1 MGLSSSKSTNKPIY
15 SQQIES
21 AANTVQ
27 SAYAANQPRVQAT
40 ANSLWG
46 LGSDLLARYNAGDPG
61 VRAAANY
68 NNSVLGGRYL
78 AANPQLQAI
87 IDQTG
92 ADVANQVNAHLGT
105 RGRTGGDS
113 QAAQLARELAKNE
126 ASLRYQDYSAERD
139 RMAKAS
145 ELAPALAS
153 AEYLPLAPAV
163 SALQAGTGLPTDA
176 ANQYGAAIGG
186 LLGQY
191 QVRTSQQSPFDNFL
205 KLLSASADAYKAFGF
220 GGK

>member
-15 SQQIES
+15 SQQIEN

-27 SAYAANQPRVQAT
+27 SAYSANQPRVQST
-40 ANSLWG
+40 ANSLLG

-61 VRAAANY
+61 VRAATDY
-68 NNSVLGGRYL
+68 NMSVLGGRYL
-78 AANPQLQAI
+78 GGNPQLQTI

-126 ASLRYQDYSAERD
+126 TSLRYQDYSAERD
-139 RMAKAS
+139 RMEKAGD
-145 ELAPALAS
+145 LAPALAS
-153 AEYLPLAPAV
+153 AQYLPLAPAV
-163 SALQAGTGLPTDA
+163 SALQAGTSLPTDA
-176 ANQYGAAIGG
+176 ANQYAATVGG

-191 QVRTSQQSPFDNFL
+191 QVKTSQESAFDNYM
-205 KLLSASADAYKAFGF
+205 KLLSAAQSAAKAMS
-220 GGK
+220 GGA